1 MLRFKQKEFW
11 VGLALSAAST
21 VGGLIQGHKAN
32 KINQANAEA
41 QLQQQKKMDRERL
54 KLEKQQL
61 EMNKKLAN
69 VAGQDPMAA
78 ATALQ
83 SQQKSYSNNFVKEG
97 LGFVKNVAGL
107 SKDAGKRL
115 LKTAAQ
121 GAVGV
126 SAAYAV
132 DKAIQRDAKKS
143 GFDIAYEDTEED
155 RERRKRNRRKRALKL
170 GIGAS
175 TLAGGVIAA
184 KKGVLGEDI
193 KKASEAINKEN
204 IIKTGKKVGHYAME
218 GVKDLFTKKDKN
230 GKITPDYLGIAA
242 TAAPLV
248 IPVIRYVS
256 SKKQLKEQIKQS
268 EGEEKEKK
276 YSERKK
282 ETPENRLFL
291 YLLKKNVKKKPVEK
305 KYTLILKKNKK
316 PKKKEPIETK
326 IFKTYLSLKARKF
339 SKVEDSGNKVKDN
352 VIKKMAKSFKKRPM
366 TFILDLGS
374 KIKGGG
380 GLKGVNRFGRRLQ
393 EAGEKSGNITSQ
405 RVGNF
410 IKENPKTALL
420 GSIVIGSGII
430 KASKLGYNKTRKFIE
445 DHDKNAFA
453 YEKSQG
459 MIVPKES
466 KNEEDDN

>member
-11 VGLALSAAST
+11 VGLALSAVST
-21 VGGLIQGHKAN
+21 AGGLIQGHKAN
-32 KINQANAEA
+32 KINQENAEA

-54 KLEKQQL
+54 KLDKQQL

-83 SQQKSYSNNFVKEG
+83 SQQKSYSNNVVKEG

-126 SAAYAV
+126 GAAYAV

-155 RERRKRNRRKRALKL
+155 RERRKKNRRKRALKL

-316 PKKKEPIETK
+316 SKKKEPIETK

-339 SKVEDSGNKVKDN
+339 SEVEDSGNKVKDN

-380 GLKGVNRFGRRLQ
+380 GLKRVNRFGRRLQ

-430 KASKLGYNKTRKFIE
+430 KASRLGYDKTRKFIE

-466 KNEEDDN
+466 KNEDDDN

>member
-1 MLRFKQKEFW
+1 MIRFKQKEFW

-32 KINQANAEA
+32 KINQENAEA

-126 SAAYAV
+126 GAAYAV

-155 RERRKRNRRKRALKL
+155 RERRKKNRRKRALKL

-366 TFILDLGS
+366 TFILNLGS
-374 KIKGGG
+374 KINGGG
-380 GLKGVNRFGRRLQ
+380 GLKRVNRFGRRLQ

-430 KASKLGYNKTRKFIE
+430 KASRLGYNKTRKFIE

>member
-21 VGGLIQGHKAN
+21 VGGLIQGNKAN
-32 KINQANAEA
+32 KINQENAEA

-83 SQQKSYSNNFVKEG
+83 SQQKSYSNDFVKEG

-126 SAAYAV
+126 GAAYAV

-155 RERRKRNRRKRALKL
+155 RERRKKNRRKRALKL

-316 PKKKEPIETK
+316 PNKKEPIETK

-339 SKVEDSGNKVKDN
+339 SKVENSGFA
-352 VIKKMAKSFKKRPM
+352 KMAKSFKKRPM
-366 TFILDLGS
+366 TFILNLGS
-374 KIKGGG
+374 KINGGG
-380 GLKGVNRFGRRLQ
+380 GLKRVNRFGRRLQ

-430 KASKLGYNKTRKFIE
+430 KASRLGYNKTRKFIE

>member
-32 KINQANAEA
+32 KINQENAEA

-155 RERRKRNRRKRALKL
+155 RERRKKNRRKRALKL

-339 SKVEDSGNKVKDN
+339 SKVENSGTVKDN
-352 VIKKMAKSFKKRPM
+352 IVKKMAKSFKKRPM

-374 KIKGGG
+374 KIEGGG
-380 GLKGVNRFGRRLQ
+380 GLKRVNRFGRRLQ

-430 KASKLGYNKTRKFIE
+430 KASRLGYNKTRKFIE

>member
-11 VGLALSAAST
+11 VGLALSAVST
-21 VGGLIQGHKAN
+21 AGGLIQGAKAN
-32 KINQANAEA
+32 KINKESAEA

-61 EMNKKLAN
+61 EMNKKLSN

-115 LKTAAQ
+115 LKTTAQ

-126 SAAYAV
+126 GAAYAV

-155 RERRKRNRRKRALKL
+155 RELRKKNRRKRALKL

-218 GVKDLFTKKDKN
+218 GVKDLVIKKDKN

-339 SKVEDSGNKVKDN
+339 SKVEDSGKVKDN
-352 VIKKMAKSFKKRPM
+352 IAKKMAKSFKKRPM

-374 KIKGGG
+374 KINGGG
-380 GLKGVNRFGRRLQ
+380 GLKQVNRFGRRLQ

-420 GSIVIGSGII
+420 GSMVIGAGII

>member
-1 MLRFKQKEFW
+1 MIRFKQKEFW

-32 KINQANAEA
+32 KINQENAEA

-54 KLEKQQL
+54 KLDKQQL

-83 SQQKSYSNNFVKEG
+83 SQQKSYSNNVVKEG

-126 SAAYAV
+126 GAAYAV

-155 RERRKRNRRKRALKL
+155 RERRKKNRRKRALKL

-339 SKVEDSGNKVKDN
+339 SKVEDSGTVKDN
-352 VIKKMAKSFKKRPM
+352 IVKKMAKSFKKRPM
-366 TFILDLGS
+366 TFILNLGS
-374 KIKGGG
+374 KINGGG
-380 GLKGVNRFGRRLQ
+380 GLKRVNRFGRRLQ

-430 KASKLGYNKTRKFIE
+430 KASRLGYNKTRKFIE

>member
-11 VGLALSAAST
+11 VGLALSAVST
-21 VGGLIQGHKAN
+21 AGGLIQGHKAN
-32 KINQANAEA
+32 KINQENAEA

-54 KLEKQQL
+54 KLDKQQL

-83 SQQKSYSNNFVKEG
+83 SQQKSYSNNVVKEG

-126 SAAYAV
+126 GAAYAV

-155 RERRKRNRRKRALKL
+155 RERRKKNRRKRALKL

-339 SKVEDSGNKVKDN
+339 SEVEDSGNKVKDN

-374 KIKGGG
+374 KIEGGG
-380 GLKGVNRFGRRLQ
+380 GLKRVNRFGRRLQ

-420 GSIVIGSGII
+420 GSMIVGAGII
-430 KASKLGYNKTRKFIE
+430 KASRLGYNKTRKFIE

>member
-11 VGLALSAAST
+11 VGLALSAVST
-21 VGGLIQGHKAN
+21 AGGLIQGHKAN
-32 KINQANAEA
+32 KINQENAEA

-54 KLEKQQL
+54 KLDKQQL

-83 SQQKSYSNNFVKEG
+83 SQQKSYSNNVVKEG

-126 SAAYAV
+126 GAAYAV

-155 RERRKRNRRKRALKL
+155 RERRKKNRRKRALKL

-242 TAAPLV
+242 TAAPIV

-339 SKVEDSGNKVKDN
+339 SKVEDSGTVKDN
-352 VIKKMAKSFKKRPM
+352 IVKKMAKSFKKRPM

-374 KIKGGG
+374 KIEGGG
-380 GLKGVNRFGRRLQ
+380 GLKRVNRFGRRLQ

-430 KASKLGYNKTRKFIE
+430 KASRLGYNKTRKFIE

-466 KNEEDDN
+466 KNEDDDN

>member
-11 VGLALSAAST
+11 VGLALSAVST
-21 VGGLIQGHKAN
+21 AGGLIQGHKAN
-32 KINQANAEA
+32 KINQENAEA

-54 KLEKQQL
+54 KLDKQQL

-83 SQQKSYSNNFVKEG
+83 SQQKSYSNNVVKEG

-126 SAAYAV
+126 GAAYAV

-155 RERRKRNRRKRALKL
+155 RERRKKNRRKRALKL

-339 SKVEDSGNKVKDN
+339 SEVEDSGNKVKDN

-374 KIKGGG
+374 KINGGG
-380 GLKGVNRFGRRLQ
+380 GLKRVNRFGRRLQ

-430 KASKLGYNKTRKFIE
+430 KASRLGYNKTRKFIE

>member
-11 VGLALSAAST
+11 VGLALSAVST
-21 VGGLIQGHKAN
+21 AGGLIQGHKAN
-32 KINQANAEA
+32 KINQENAEA

-69 VAGQDPMAA
+69 VAGQNPMAA

-83 SQQKSYSNNFVKEG
+83 SQQKSYSNNVVKEG

-126 SAAYAV
+126 GAAYAV

-155 RERRKRNRRKRALKL
+155 RERRKKNRRKRALKL

-339 SKVEDSGNKVKDN
+339 SKVENSGFN
-352 VIKKMAKSFKKRPM
+352 IAKMAKSFKKRPM

-374 KIKGGG
+374 KINGGG
-380 GLKGVNRFGRRLQ
+380 GLKRVNRFGRRLQ

-430 KASKLGYNKTRKFIE
+430 KASRLGYNKTREFIE

>member
-11 VGLALSAAST
+11 VGLALSAVST
-21 VGGLIQGHKAN
+21 AGGLIQGHKAN
-32 KINQANAEA
+32 KINQENAEA

-54 KLEKQQL
+54 KLDKQQL

-83 SQQKSYSNNFVKEG
+83 SQQKSYSNNVVKEG

-126 SAAYAV
+126 GAAYAV

-155 RERRKRNRRKRALKL
+155 RERRKKNRRKRALKL

-175 TLAGGVIAA
+175 TLAGGIIAA

-204 IIKTGKKVGHYAME
+204 IIKTGKKVGHYAIE

-339 SKVEDSGNKVKDN
+339 SEVEDSGNKVKDN

-374 KIKGGG
+374 KIEGGG
-380 GLKGVNRFGRRLQ
+380 GLKRVNRFGRRLQ

-420 GSIVIGSGII
+420 GSMVIGAGII
-430 KASKLGYNKTRKFIE
+430 KASRLGYNKTRKFIE

>member
-11 VGLALSAAST
+11 VGLALSAVST
-21 VGGLIQGHKAN
+21 AGGLIQGHKAN
-32 KINQANAEA
+32 KINQENAEA

-54 KLEKQQL
+54 KLDKQQL

-83 SQQKSYSNNFVKEG
+83 SQQKSYSNNVVKEG

-126 SAAYAV
+126 GAAYAV

-155 RERRKRNRRKRALKL
+155 RERRKKNRRKRALKL

-204 IIKTGKKVGHYAME
+204 IIKTGKKVGHYAIE

-305 KYTLILKKNKK
+305 KYTLILKK
-316 PKKKEPIETK
+316 KKKEPIETK

-339 SKVEDSGNKVKDN
+339 SKVEDSGTVKDN
-352 VIKKMAKSFKKRPM
+352 IVKKMAKSFKKRPM

-374 KIKGGG
+374 KIEGGG
-380 GLKGVNRFGRRLQ
+380 GLKRVNRFGRRLQ

-420 GSIVIGSGII
+420 GSMVIGSGII
-430 KASKLGYNKTRKFIE
+430 KASRLGYNKTRKFIE

>member
-11 VGLALSAAST
+11 VGLALSAVST
-21 VGGLIQGHKAN
+21 AGGLIQGHKAN
-32 KINQANAEA
+32 KINQENAEA

-54 KLEKQQL
+54 KLDKQQL

-83 SQQKSYSNNFVKEG
+83 SQQKSYSNNVVKEG

-126 SAAYAV
+126 GAAYAV

-155 RERRKRNRRKRALKL
+155 RERRKKNRRKRALKL

-218 GVKDLFTKKDKN
+218 GVKDLVTKKDKN

-339 SKVEDSGNKVKDN
+339 SEVEDSGNKVKDN

-374 KIKGGG
+374 KIEGGG
-380 GLKGVNRFGRRLQ
+380 GLKRVNRFGRRLQ

-430 KASKLGYNKTRKFIE
+430 KASRLGYDKTRKFIE

-466 KNEEDDN
+466 KNEDDDN

>member
-1 MLRFKQKEFW
+1 MIRFKQKEFW

-32 KINQANAEA
+32 KINQENAEA

-126 SAAYAV
+126 GAAYAV

-155 RERRKRNRRKRALKL
+155 RERRKKNRRKRALKL

-193 KKASEAINKEN
+193 KKASVEEIARLPSMDRKIAQE
-204 IIKTGKKVGHYAME
+204 II
-218 GVKDLFTKKDKN
+218 DFFN
-230 GKITPDYLGIAA
+230 
-242 TAAPLV
+242 
-248 IPVIRYVS
+248 
-256 SKKQLKEQIKQS
+256 
-268 EGEEKEKK
+268 
-276 YSERKK
+276 
-282 ETPENRLFL
+282 
-291 YLLKKNVKKKPVEK
+291 KKK
-305 KYTLILKKNKK
+305 
-316 PKKKEPIETK
+316 
-326 IFKTYLSLKARKF
+326 
-339 SKVEDSGNKVKDN
+339 
-352 VIKKMAKSFKKRPM
+352 
-366 TFILDLGS
+366 
-374 KIKGGG
+374 
-380 GLKGVNRFGRRLQ
+380 
-393 EAGEKSGNITSQ
+393 
-405 RVGNF
+405 
-410 IKENPKTALL
+410 
-420 GSIVIGSGII
+420 
-430 KASKLGYNKTRKFIE
+430 
-445 DHDKNAFA
+445 
-453 YEKSQG
+453 
-459 MIVPKES
+459 
-466 KNEEDDN
+466 

>member
-11 VGLALSAAST
+11 VGLALSAVST
-21 VGGLIQGHKAN
+21 AGGLIQGHKAN
-32 KINQANAEA
+32 KINQESAEA
-41 QLQQQKKMDRERL
+41 QLQQQKKMDREKL
-54 KLEKQQL
+54 KLDKQQL

-126 SAAYAV
+126 GAAYAV

-155 RERRKRNRRKRALKL
+155 RERRKKNRRKRALKL

-339 SKVEDSGNKVKDN
+339 SEVEDSGNKVKDN

-374 KIKGGG
+374 KIEGGG
-380 GLKGVNRFGRRLQ
+380 GLKRVNRFGRRLQ

-420 GSIVIGSGII
+420 GSMIVGAGII
-430 KASKLGYNKTRKFIE
+430 KASRLGYNKTRKFIE

>member
-1 MLRFKQKEFW
+1 MIRFKQKEFW

-32 KINQANAEA
+32 KINQENAEA

-54 KLEKQQL
+54 KLDKQQL

-126 SAAYAV
+126 GAAYAV

-155 RERRKRNRRKRALKL
+155 RERRKKNRRKRALKL

-366 TFILDLGS
+366 TFILNLGS
-374 KIKGGG
+374 KINGGG
-380 GLKGVNRFGRRLQ
+380 GLKRVNRFGRRLQ

-430 KASKLGYNKTRKFIE
+430 KASRLGYNKTRKFIE

>member
-32 KINQANAEA
+32 KINQENAEA

-115 LKTAAQ
+115 LKTTAQ

-126 SAAYAV
+126 GAAYAV

-339 SKVEDSGNKVKDN
+339 SKIEDSGTVKDN
-352 VIKKMAKSFKKRPM
+352 IVKKMAKSFKKRPM

-374 KIKGGG
+374 KIEGGG
-380 GLKGVNRFGRRLQ
+380 GLKRVNRFGRRLQ

-430 KASKLGYNKTRKFIE
+430 KASRLGYNKTRKFIE

-466 KNEEDDN
+466 KNEDDDN

>member
-11 VGLALSAAST
+11 VGLALSAVST
-21 VGGLIQGHKAN
+21 AGGLIQGHKAN
-32 KINQANAEA
+32 KINQENAEA

-83 SQQKSYSNNFVKEG
+83 SQQKSYSNNVVKEG

-126 SAAYAV
+126 GAAYAV

-155 RERRKRNRRKRALKL
+155 RERRKKNRRKRALKL

-218 GVKDLFTKKDKN
+218 GVKDLFTKKDKT

-316 PKKKEPIETK
+316 PKEKEPIETK

-339 SKVEDSGNKVKDN
+339 SKVEDSGTVKDN
-352 VIKKMAKSFKKRPM
+352 IVKKMAKSFKKRPM
-366 TFILDLGS
+366 TFILNLGS
-374 KIKGGG
+374 KINGGG
-380 GLKGVNRFGRRLQ
+380 GLKRVNRFGRRLQ

-430 KASKLGYNKTRKFIE
+430 KASRLGYNKTRKFIE

>member
-11 VGLALSAAST
+11 VGLALSAVST
-21 VGGLIQGHKAN
+21 AGGLIQGHKAN
-32 KINQANAEA
+32 KINQENAEA

-54 KLEKQQL
+54 KLDKQQL

-83 SQQKSYSNNFVKEG
+83 SQQKSYSNNVVKEG

-126 SAAYAV
+126 GAAYAV

-155 RERRKRNRRKRALKL
+155 RERRKKNRRKRALKL

-204 IIKTGKKVGHYAME
+204 IIKTGKKVGHYAIE

-339 SKVEDSGNKVKDN
+339 SKVEDSGTVKDN
-352 VIKKMAKSFKKRPM
+352 IVKKMAKSFKKRPM

-374 KIKGGG
+374 KIEGGG
-380 GLKGVNRFGRRLQ
+380 GLKRVNRFGRRLQ

-430 KASKLGYNKTRKFIE
+430 KASRLGYDKTRKFIE

-466 KNEEDDN
+466 KNEDDDN

>member
-11 VGLALSAAST
+11 VGLALSAVST
-21 VGGLIQGHKAN
+21 AGGLIQGHKAN
-32 KINQANAEA
+32 KINQENAEA

-54 KLEKQQL
+54 KLDKQQL

-83 SQQKSYSNNFVKEG
+83 SQQKSYSNNVVKEG

-126 SAAYAV
+126 GAAYAV

-155 RERRKRNRRKRALKL
+155 RERRKKNRRKRALKL

-204 IIKTGKKVGHYAME
+204 IIKTGKKVGHYAIE

-291 YLLKKNVKKKPVEK
+291 YLLKKKVKKKPVEK
-305 KYTLILKKNKK
+305 KYKLILKKNKK

-339 SKVEDSGNKVKDN
+339 SKVEDSGTVKDN
-352 VIKKMAKSFKKRPM
+352 IVKKMAKSFKKRPM

-374 KIKGGG
+374 KIEGGG
-380 GLKGVNRFGRRLQ
+380 GLKRVNRFGRRLQ

-430 KASKLGYNKTRKFIE
+430 KASRLGYDKTRKFIE

-466 KNEEDDN
+466 KNEDDDN

>member
-11 VGLALSAAST
+11 VGLALSAVST
-21 VGGLIQGHKAN
+21 AGGLIQGHKAN
-32 KINQANAEA
+32 KINQENAEA

-54 KLEKQQL
+54 KLDKQQL

-126 SAAYAV
+126 GAAYAV

-143 GFDIAYEDTEED
+143 GFDISYEDTEED
-155 RERRKRNRRKRALKL
+155 RERRKKNRRKRALKL
-170 GIGAS
+170 GIGAL

-218 GVKDLFTKKDKN
+218 GVKDLVTKKDKN

-316 PKKKEPIETK
+316 SKKKEPIETK

-339 SKVEDSGNKVKDN
+339 SEVEDSGNKVKDN

-366 TFILDLGS
+366 TFILNLGS
-374 KIKGGG
+374 KIEGGG
-380 GLKGVNRFGRRLQ
+380 GLKRVNRFGRRLQ

-430 KASKLGYNKTRKFIE
+430 KASRLGYNKTRKFIE

>member
-11 VGLALSAAST
+11 VGLALSAVST
-21 VGGLIQGHKAN
+21 AGGLIQGHKAN
-32 KINQANAEA
+32 KINQENAEA

-54 KLEKQQL
+54 KLDKQQL

-126 SAAYAV
+126 GAAYAV

-155 RERRKRNRRKRALKL
+155 RERRKKNRRKRALKL

-204 IIKTGKKVGHYAME
+204 IIKTGKKVGHYAIE

-242 TAAPLV
+242 TAAPIV

-316 PKKKEPIETK
+316 AKKKEPIETK
-326 IFKTYLSLKARKF
+326 IFKTYLSLKAREF
-339 SKVEDSGNKVKDN
+339 SKVEDSGTVKDN
-352 VIKKMAKSFKKRPM
+352 IVKKMAKSFKKRPM

-374 KIKGGG
+374 KIEGGG
-380 GLKGVNRFGRRLQ
+380 GLKRVNRFGRRLQ

-430 KASKLGYNKTRKFIE
+430 KASRLGYNKTRKFIE

>member
-11 VGLALSAAST
+11 VGLALSAVST
-21 VGGLIQGHKAN
+21 AGGLIQGHKAN
-32 KINQANAEA
+32 KINQENAEA

-126 SAAYAV
+126 GAAYAV

-155 RERRKRNRRKRALKL
+155 RERRKKNRRKRALKL

-326 IFKTYLSLKARKF
+326 IFKTYLSLKARNF
-339 SKVEDSGNKVKDN
+339 SKVENSGFA
-352 VIKKMAKSFKKRPM
+352 KMAKSFKKRPM
-366 TFILDLGS
+366 TFILNLGS
-374 KIKGGG
+374 KINGGG
-380 GLKGVNRFGRRLQ
+380 GLKRVNRFGRRLQ

-430 KASKLGYNKTRKFIE
+430 KASRLGYNKTRKFIE

>member
-1 MLRFKQKEFW
+1 MIRFKQKEFW

-21 VGGLIQGHKAN
+21 VGGLIQGNKAN
-32 KINQANAEA
+32 KINQESAEA

-126 SAAYAV
+126 GAAYAV

-155 RERRKRNRRKRALKL
+155 RERRKKNRRKRALKL

-366 TFILDLGS
+366 TFILNLGS
-374 KIKGGG
+374 KINGGG
-380 GLKGVNRFGRRLQ
+380 GLKRVNRFGRRLQ

-430 KASKLGYNKTRKFIE
+430 KASRLGYNKTRKFIE

>member
-21 VGGLIQGHKAN
+21 VGGLIQGNKAN
-32 KINQANAEA
+32 KINQESAEA

-126 SAAYAV
+126 GAAYAV

-155 RERRKRNRRKRALKL
+155 RERRKKNRRKRALKL

-339 SKVEDSGNKVKDN
+339 SKVENSGTVKDN
-352 VIKKMAKSFKKRPM
+352 IVKKMAKSFKKRPM
-366 TFILDLGS
+366 TFILNLGS
-374 KIKGGG
+374 KINGGG
-380 GLKGVNRFGRRLQ
+380 GLKRVNRFGRRLQ

-430 KASKLGYNKTRKFIE
+430 KASRLGYDKTRKFIE

>member
-32 KINQANAEA
+32 KINQENAEA

-54 KLEKQQL
+54 KLDKQQL

-83 SQQKSYSNNFVKEG
+83 SQQKSYSNNVVKEG

-126 SAAYAV
+126 GAAYAV

-155 RERRKRNRRKRALKL
+155 RERRKKNRRKRALKL

-339 SKVEDSGNKVKDN
+339 SEVENSGNKVKDN
-352 VIKKMAKSFKKRPM
+352 VVKKMAKSFKKRPM

-374 KIKGGG
+374 KIEGGG
-380 GLKGVNRFGRRLQ
+380 GLKRVNRFGRRLQ

-420 GSIVIGSGII
+420 GSMIVGAGII
-430 KASKLGYNKTRKFIE
+430 KASRLGYNKTRKFIE

>member
-11 VGLALSAAST
+11 VGLALSAVST
-21 VGGLIQGHKAN
+21 AGGLIQGHKAN
-32 KINQANAEA
+32 KINQENAEA

-54 KLEKQQL
+54 KLDKQQL

-83 SQQKSYSNNFVKEG
+83 SQQKSYSNNVVKEG

-126 SAAYAV
+126 GAAYAV

-155 RERRKRNRRKRALKL
+155 RERRKKNRRKRALKL

-204 IIKTGKKVGHYAME
+204 IIKTGKKVGHYAIE

-339 SKVEDSGNKVKDN
+339 SKVEDSGTVKDN
-352 VIKKMAKSFKKRPM
+352 IVKKMAKSFKKRPM
-366 TFILDLGS
+366 TFILNLGS
-374 KIKGGG
+374 KINGGG
-380 GLKGVNRFGRRLQ
+380 GLKRVNRFGRRLQ

-430 KASKLGYNKTRKFIE
+430 KASRLGYNKTRKFIE

>member
-21 VGGLIQGHKAN
+21 AGGLIQGHKAN
-32 KINQANAEA
+32 KINQENAEA

-83 SQQKSYSNNFVKEG
+83 SQQKSYSNNVVKEG

-126 SAAYAV
+126 GAAYAV

-155 RERRKRNRRKRALKL
+155 RERRKKNRRKRALKL

-204 IIKTGKKVGHYAME
+204 IIKTGKKVGHYAIE

-339 SKVEDSGNKVKDN
+339 SEVENSGNKVKDN
-352 VIKKMAKSFKKRPM
+352 VVKKMAKSFKKRPM

-374 KIKGGG
+374 KIEGGG
-380 GLKGVNRFGRRLQ
+380 GLKRVNRFGRRLQ

-430 KASKLGYNKTRKFIE
+430 KASRLGYNKTRKFIE

>member
-11 VGLALSAAST
+11 VGLALSAVST
-21 VGGLIQGHKAN
+21 AGGLIQGHKAN
-32 KINQANAEA
+32 KINQESAEA

-54 KLEKQQL
+54 KLDKQQL

-115 LKTAAQ
+115 LKTTAQ

-126 SAAYAV
+126 GAAYAV

-242 TAAPLV
+242 TAAPPV

-282 ETPENRLFL
+282 ETTENRLFL

-339 SKVEDSGNKVKDN
+339 SEVEDSGNKVKDN

-366 TFILDLGS
+366 TFILNLGS
-374 KIKGGG
+374 KINGGG
-380 GLKGVNRFGRRLQ
+380 GLKRVNRFGRRLQ

-430 KASKLGYNKTRKFIE
+430 KASRLGYNKTRKFIE

>member
-11 VGLALSAAST
+11 VGLALSAVST
-21 VGGLIQGHKAN
+21 AGGLIQGHKAN
-32 KINQANAEA
+32 KINQENAEA

-54 KLEKQQL
+54 KLDKQQL

-83 SQQKSYSNNFVKEG
+83 SQQKSYSNNVVKEG

-126 SAAYAV
+126 GAAYAV

-155 RERRKRNRRKRALKL
+155 RERRKKNRRKRALKL

-339 SKVEDSGNKVKDN
+339 SEVEDSGNKVKDN

-380 GLKGVNRFGRRLQ
+380 GLKRVNRFGRRLQ

-430 KASKLGYNKTRKFIE
+430 KASRLGYDKTRKFIE

-466 KNEEDDN
+466 KNEDDDN

>member
-11 VGLALSAAST
+11 VGLALSAVST
-21 VGGLIQGHKAN
+21 AGGLIQGHKAN
-32 KINQANAEA
+32 KINQENAEA

-83 SQQKSYSNNFVKEG
+83 SQQKSYSNNVVKEG

-126 SAAYAV
+126 GAAYAV

-155 RERRKRNRRKRALKL
+155 RERRKKNRRKRALKL

-230 GKITPDYLGIAA
+230 GKITPSYLGIAA

-282 ETPENRLFL
+282 E
-291 YLLKKNVKKKPVEK
+291 
-305 KYTLILKKNKK
+305 
-316 PKKKEPIETK
+316 
-326 IFKTYLSLKARKF
+326 
-339 SKVEDSGNKVKDN
+339 
-352 VIKKMAKSFKKRPM
+352 RP
-366 TFILDLGS
+366 
-374 KIKGGG
+374 
-380 GLKGVNRFGRRLQ
+380 
-393 EAGEKSGNITSQ
+393 
-405 RVGNF
+405 
-410 IKENPKTALL
+410 
-420 GSIVIGSGII
+420 
-430 KASKLGYNKTRKFIE
+430 
-445 DHDKNAFA
+445 
-453 YEKSQG
+453 
-459 MIVPKES
+459 
-466 KNEEDDN
+466 

>member
-11 VGLALSAAST
+11 VGLALSAVST
-21 VGGLIQGHKAN
+21 AGGLIQGHKAN
-32 KINQANAEA
+32 KINQENAEA

-83 SQQKSYSNNFVKEG
+83 SQQKSYSNNVVKEG

-126 SAAYAV
+126 GAAYAV

-155 RERRKRNRRKRALKL
+155 RERRKKNRRKRALKL

-204 IIKTGKKVGHYAME
+204 IIKTGKKVGHYAIE

-316 PKKKEPIETK
+316 PKEKEPIETK

-339 SKVEDSGNKVKDN
+339 SKVEDSGTVKDN
-352 VIKKMAKSFKKRPM
+352 IVKKMAKSFKKRPM
-366 TFILDLGS
+366 TFILNLGS
-374 KIKGGG
+374 KINGGG
-380 GLKGVNRFGRRLQ
+380 GLKRVNRFGRRLQ

-430 KASKLGYNKTRKFIE
+430 KASRLGYNKTRKFIE

>member
-32 KINQANAEA
+32 KINQENAEA

-115 LKTAAQ
+115 LKTTAQ

-126 SAAYAV
+126 GAAYAV

-155 RERRKRNRRKRALKL
+155 RERRKKNRRKRALKL

-366 TFILDLGS
+366 TFILNLGS
-374 KIKGGG
+374 KINGGG
-380 GLKGVNRFGRRLQ
+380 GLKRVNRFGRRLQ

-430 KASKLGYNKTRKFIE
+430 KASRLGYNKTRKFIE

>member
-32 KINQANAEA
+32 KINQENAEA

-83 SQQKSYSNNFVKEG
+83 SQQKSYSNNVVKEG

-115 LKTAAQ
+115 LKTTAQ

-126 SAAYAV
+126 GAAYAV

-155 RERRKRNRRKRALKL
+155 RERRKKNRRKRALKL

-366 TFILDLGS
+366 TFILNLSS
-374 KIKGGG
+374 KINGGG
-380 GLKGVNRFGRRLQ
+380 GLKRVNRFGRRLQ

-430 KASKLGYNKTRKFIE
+430 KASRLGYNKTRKFIE

>member
-32 KINQANAEA
+32 KINQENAEA

-155 RERRKRNRRKRALKL
+155 RERRKKNRRKRALKL

-339 SKVEDSGNKVKDN
+339 SKVENSGTVKDN
-352 VIKKMAKSFKKRPM
+352 IVKKMAKSFKKRPM
-366 TFILDLGS
+366 TFILNLGS
-374 KIKGGG
+374 KINGGG
-380 GLKGVNRFGRRLQ
+380 GLKRVNRFGRRLQ

-430 KASKLGYNKTRKFIE
+430 KASRLGYNKTRKFIE

>member
-1 MLRFKQKEFW
+1 MIRFKQKEFW

-32 KINQANAEA
+32 KINQENAEA

-83 SQQKSYSNNFVKEG
+83 SQQKSYSNNVVKEG

-155 RERRKRNRRKRALKL
+155 RERRKKNRRKRALKL

-339 SKVEDSGNKVKDN
+339 SKVEDSGTVKDN
-352 VIKKMAKSFKKRPM
+352 IVKKMAKSFKKRPM
-366 TFILDLGS
+366 TFILNLGS
-374 KIKGGG
+374 KINGGG
-380 GLKGVNRFGRRLQ
+380 GLKRVNRFGRRLQ

-430 KASKLGYNKTRKFIE
+430 KASRLGYNKTRKFIE